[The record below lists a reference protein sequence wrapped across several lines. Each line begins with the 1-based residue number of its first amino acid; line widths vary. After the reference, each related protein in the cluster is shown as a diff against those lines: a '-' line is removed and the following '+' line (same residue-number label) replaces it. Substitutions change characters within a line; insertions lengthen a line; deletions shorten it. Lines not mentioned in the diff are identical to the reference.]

1 MPQISKR
8 EQIIEAA
15 THLFHVDGFNATGI
29 EKIRETAN
37 VSKKTLYN
45 HFISKE
51 ELILA
56 VLRREDENVRH
67 WIMKNVEGIS
77 QKPRERLIGL
87 FDVYASW
94 IGSEGFGGCLFIKA
108 ASEFSDPENKCKVAS
123 TEAKRLSKQMIKQ
136 LVLEADASDPDI
148 LTDQLN
154 LLIQGATV
162 QAQAADDLTSIW
174 TAKSIGLVLIEK
186 SLRAGGTVKH
196 TIG

>member
-8 EQIIEAA
+8 EQIVEAA
-15 THLFHVDGFNATGI
+15 THLFHAEGFTATGI

-45 HFISKE
+45 HFTSKE

-67 WIMKNVEGIS
+67 WIMKNVDKMS
-77 QKPRERLIGL
+77 QNPKDRLIGL

-94 IGSEGFGGCLFIKA
+94 IESKGFGGCLFIKA
-108 ASEFSDPENKCKVAS
+108 ASEFSDPENKCKAVS
-123 TEAKRLSKQMIKQ
+123 TEAKRLSKQMIKT
-136 LVLEADASDPDI
+136 LALEANVSDPDT

-162 QAQAADDLTSIW
+162 QAQVADDLTSIW
-174 TAKSIGLVLIEK
+174 TAKNIGLVLIEQSLYASK
-186 SLRAGGTVKH
+186 S
-196 TIG
+196 